1 MAQRM
6 EASDARP
13 GARARVRWRDM
24 ISRRHLLLLLVGA
37 ALYGIF
43 GWLTSGLKI
52 PGPFDSQIRP
62 GVSIPLFFGVAFGPV
77 VGFVTGSVG
86 NIIIDAL
93 AGTVFWNWSIGNG
106 LMGLVAGFAALRAR
120 RAGTPQSLVACV
132 LYSLLGVVVG
142 MAFASVTDLWVR
154 PDIVRSLDDVGNEF
168 FAVTMSNAISA
179 IVLVPLIMLSYQS
192 FTAAENDV

>member
-93 AGTVFWNWSIGNG
+93 AGTVFWNWSIGKG
-106 LMGLVAGFAALRAR
+106 RMGLVAGFAALRAR